1 MKQISLSKDIITIY
15 FNMLTLFYF
24 QVAARSPGA
33 LWWRQVASTFWWKE
47 GYWRGGWSGGEC
59 VMTPPPQICQ
69 LISTCQSLTLL
80 IFPDLFKIQWP
91 GTLWMVDGK
100 GPHDEGRCEY
110 CSKLCW
116 IASVIVVLQHI
127 FCLFQFYVIEYAA
140 WNASYNE
147 IVTFE
152 RLRPVNPNKP
162 ITKDSFFKCTVP
174 IPQDLQEAYVQRYIQ
189 VCLLWRS
196 RGLKHSLPEM

>member
-1 MKQISLSKDIITIY
+1 MTLSPLPLRTSEYFLWCRAALMKRINHSKDIITIY
-15 FNMLTLFYF
+15 FNMLRLFYF

-33 LWWRQVASTFWWKE
+33 LRWRQVASTFWWKE

-59 VMTPPPQICQ
+59 VMTPPICQ

-116 IASVIVVLQHI
+116 ILLFASVIVVLQHI
-127 FCLFQFYVIEYAA
+127 F
-140 WNASYNE
+140 
-147 IVTFE
+147 
-152 RLRPVNPNKP
+152 
-162 ITKDSFFKCTVP
+162 FFFSVLCDR
-174 IPQDLQEAYVQRYIQ
+174 ICSLE
-189 VCLLWRS
+189 CLLQWDS
-196 RGLKHSLPEM
+196 NVWTPASSQP